1 MHRQFISHYLFNQ
14 VKQKVYTTLTGK
26 NGNKD
31 INERLLELNSSISII
46 EGIGVLRQKILNEYG
61 ISTINDLLYN
71 FPRRHLD
78 RTTITPI
85 KEIHKGDKVTLIATI
100 ETYGEKPIR
109 RGKIFQVIVS
119 DGTGLL
125 TLSWFNGIRYIK
137 NNFQIG
143 NKLAIHGK
151 IDWYNGFTIS
161 HPEFEILEKDEDPIL
176 TGKVIPLYHLTNELK
191 SAGLDQRFF
200 RKTVKVVIRSGIK
213 IPEIFPKSI
222 LKDKQLIS
230 LDKALHQIHFS
241 DRISDLD
248 SAIKRLKFDEHFF
261 LQLLVALRKK
271 NIKRLGTK
279 SLSDIGPIFKKIS
292 DNLDFELTEAQK
304 NVIQQVHS
312 DLKISNPMN
321 RLIQGDVG
329 CGKTIV
335 AILVTALAVGNDVQ
349 VAIMAPTEILARQHY
364 ESYKKEFDNLHVP
377 CALLIGKQKDSERKS
392 LLNGLKS
399 GNISIVIGTH
409 ALIQKNIKFLK
420 LGLVIIDEQ
429 HRFGVNQRNEL
440 LKKGEN
446 PHFLS
451 MTATPI
457 PRTLAIT
464 YHGDMDLSI
473 IDELPSNR
481 LPVKTKIVDPPRLYK
496 VYSFM
501 RGEIKSGRQCI
512 IVYPLIE
519 ESEKSDLKAAV
530 EAYDKLAEKE
540 FPKLKI
546 GLLHG
551 KMNSDEKDD
560 IINKFSQNKIN
571 ILVSTTVVEV
581 GIDIPNASVMLIE
594 HAERFGLTQLHQLR
608 GRVGRGSEKSYCV
621 LVKREITDTSQNR
634 LTIME
639 KTNNGFDIADEDLKL
654 RGPGDMLGPKQSG
667 FYRYKIANLVFD
679 KAIIKEARKVAF
691 DIINRDP
698 NLKSKPYKLLK
709 DNFVKNYSHHLDDLK
724 LI

>member
-1 MHRQFISHYLFNQ
+1 
-14 VKQKVYTTLTGK
+14 VYTTLTGK

-31 INERLLELNSSISII
+31 INEKLLELNSSISII

-151 IDWYNGFTIS
+151 VDWYNGFTIS

-241 DRISDLD
+241 DHISDLD

-392 LLNGLKS
+392 ILNGLKS

-440 LKKGEN
+440 LKKGKN

-581 GIDIPNASVMLIE
+581 GIDIPNATVMLIE

-709 DNFVKNYSHHLDDLK
+709 DNYVKNYSHQLDDLK